1 VKNYWKILE
10 LYNGVKNWRP
20 DLNKYLTGNVG
31 VNRTFFAD
39 YLKALEKQGYI
50 GSKRK
55 NMLKF
60 FRGDIGGR

>member
-10 LYNGVKNWRP
+10 LYNDVKNWRP
-20 DLNKYLTGNVG
+20 DLNKYLTGKVG

-39 YLKALEKQGYI
+39 YLKALENRGYI

-55 NMLKF
+55 KHVKVF
-60 FRGDIGGR
+60 